1 MGSVVALMPVHRISR
16 GLQLP
21 ISGQPQQV
29 VERGPAVSRVALLGS
44 DYLGM
49 RPTMHVDVGAAVDRG
64 QLLFEDKK
72 TSGVRYTAPAA
83 GTVTAINRGE
93 RRAFESLVITLSDEE
108 RAGQGRQVTF
118 AAWTGRPVADLSEEQ
133 VRHLLIESGLWP
145 TLRARPFSKVA
156 DPAIRP
162 HSIFVTAIDTDP
174 LAPDVDVVM
183 QGRTAD
189 LEAGLVALTK
199 LTEGPV
205 FLCTAA
211 TSSIA
216 APRVDRVRHEQFDGP
231 HPAGTVGLHIHLLD
245 PVGRER
251 VVWHVGY
258 QNLLAIGRLFTTGQ
272 LETRRVVAL
281 AGPSVLKPRL
291 VETVVGASTDELLAG
306 GVAAGDNRL
315 LSGSVLSGRVATGAV
330 HGYLGRFHN
339 QITVLHEGR
348 ERELMGWAGPG
359 LNRFSVTGA
368 FLSKLRPGA
377 TFPMTTSTNGSH
389 RAIVPI
395 GLYEKVMPLDVEATF
410 LLKSLVTKDLE
421 RAEQLGALELDEE
434 DLALCTFVCPSKN
447 EYGPALRDVLT
458 AMEKE
463 G

>member
-21 ISGQPQQV
+21 ITGQPSQV
-29 VERGPAVSRVALLGS
+29 IEGGPAVARAALLGS

-49 RPTMHVDVGAAVDRG
+49 RPTMHVDVGATVERG
-64 QLLFEDKK
+64 QVLFDDKK
-72 TSGVRYTAPAA
+72 TPGVRYTAPVA

-108 RAGQGRQVTF
+108 RAGRGRQVTF
-118 AAWTGRPVADLSEEQ
+118 GAWTGRPVGELSGEQ
-133 VRHLLIESGLWP
+133 VRNLLLESGLWP

-156 DPAIRP
+156 DPAVQPR
-162 HSIFVTAIDTDP
+162 SIFVTAIDTDP

-183 QGRTAD
+183 QGRSAD

-205 FLCTAA
+205 FLCTSAK
-211 TSSIA
+211 SSIV

-231 HPAGTVGLHIHLLD
+231 HPAGTVGLHVHRLD

-258 QNLLAIGRLFTTGQ
+258 QNLLAIGRLFSTGQ

-281 AGPSVLKPRL
+281 AGPSVQKPRL

-306 GVAAGDNRL
+306 GLAAGENRV
-315 LSGSVLSGRVATGAV
+315 LSGSVLSGRTAIGPV

-339 QITVLHEGR
+339 QIAVLPEGR
-348 ERELMGWAGPG
+348 EREFMGWAGPG
-359 LNRFSVTGA
+359 LSRFSVTGA

-377 TFPMTTSTNGSH
+377 RFPMTTSTNGSH

-395 GLYEKVMPLDVEATF
+395 GLYEKVMPLDMEATF
-410 LLKSLVTKDLE
+410 LLKALVTRDLE
-421 RAEQLGALELDEE
+421 RAEQLGCLELDEE

-447 EYGPALRDVLT
+447 EYGPALREVLA

>member
-21 ISGQPQQV
+21 ITGQPQQV
-29 VERGPAVSRVALLGS
+29 IERGPAVTRAALLGA

-49 RPTMHVDVGAAVDRG
+49 RPTMHVEVGASVDRG

-72 TSGVRYTAPAA
+72 TPGVRYTAPVA
-83 GTVTAINRGE
+83 GTVAAINRGE

-118 AAWTGRPVADLSEEQ
+118 GAWTGRPAAELTGEQ
-133 VRHLLIESGLWP
+133 VRDLLLESGLWP
-145 TLRARPFSKVA
+145 ALRARPFSKVA
-156 DPAIRP
+156 DPSIRP
-162 HSIFVTAIDTDP
+162 RSIFVTAIDTEP

-183 QGRTAD
+183 QGRSAD

-199 LTEGPV
+199 LTDGPV
-205 FLCTAA
+205 FLCTSA
-211 TSSIA
+211 TSTIA

-231 HPAGTVGLHIHLLD
+231 HPAGTVGVHIHLLD
-245 PVGRER
+245 PVSRNR

-258 QNLLAIGRLFTTGQ
+258 QELLTTGQ
-272 LETRRVVAL
+272 LETRRIVAL
-281 AGPSVLKPRL
+281 SGPSVQKPRL

-306 GVAAGDNRL
+306 GVTAGDNRI
-315 LSGSVLSGRVATGAV
+315 LSGSVLSGRVSTGPV
-330 HGYLGRFHN
+330 HGYLGRFHR
-339 QITVLHEGR
+339 QIAVLPEGR
-348 ERELMGWAGPG
+348 EREFMGWAGPG
-359 LNRFSVTGA
+359 VNRFSVTGA

-377 TFPMTTSTNGSH
+377 SFPMTTSTNGSH

-395 GLYEKVMPLDVEATF
+395 GLYEKVMPIDIEATF
-410 LLKSLVTKDLE
+410 LLKALVTKDLE

-447 EYGPALRDVLT
+447 EYGPALREVLA

>member
-21 ISGQPQQV
+21 ITGQAPQV
-29 VERGPAVSRVALLGS
+29 IEVGPAVTRAALLGS
-44 DYLGM
+44 DSIGM
-49 RPTMHVDVGAAVDRG
+49 RPTMHVEVGATVERG
-64 QLLFEDKK
+64 QLLFDDKK
-72 TSGVRYTAPAA
+72 TPGVRYTAPVA

-108 RAGQGRQVTF
+108 RGGRGRQVTF
-118 AAWTGRPVADLSEEQ
+118 GAWAGRPVGELSGEQ
-133 VRHLLIESGLWP
+133 VRNLLLESGLWP
-145 TLRARPFSKVA
+145 TLRARPYSKVA
-156 DPAIRP
+156 DPAVQPR
-162 HSIFVTAIDTDP
+162 SIFVTAIDTDP

-183 QGRTAD
+183 RGRSAD
-189 LEAGLVALTK
+189 LEAGLLALTK

-205 FLCTAA
+205 FLCTSAK
-211 TSSIA
+211 SSLV

-231 HPAGTVGLHIHLLD
+231 HPAGTVGLHVHRLD

-258 QNLLAIGRLFTTGQ
+258 QNLLAIGRLFSTGQ

-281 AGPSVLKPRL
+281 AGPSVQKPRL

-306 GVAAGDNRL
+306 GLAAGENRV
-315 LSGSVLSGRVATGAV
+315 LSGSVLSGRTATGPV

-339 QITVLHEGR
+339 QIAALPEGR
-348 ERELMGWAGPG
+348 EREFMGWAGPG
-359 LNRFSVTGA
+359 LSRFSVTGA
-368 FLSKLRPGA
+368 FLSKLRPG
-377 TFPMTTSTNGSH
+377 TRFPMTTSTNGSH

-395 GLYEKVMPLDVEATF
+395 GLYEKVMPLDMEATF
-410 LLKSLVTKDLE
+410 LLKALVTRDLE
-421 RAEQLGALELDEE
+421 RAEQLGCLELDEE

-447 EYGPALRDVLT
+447 EYGPALREVLA